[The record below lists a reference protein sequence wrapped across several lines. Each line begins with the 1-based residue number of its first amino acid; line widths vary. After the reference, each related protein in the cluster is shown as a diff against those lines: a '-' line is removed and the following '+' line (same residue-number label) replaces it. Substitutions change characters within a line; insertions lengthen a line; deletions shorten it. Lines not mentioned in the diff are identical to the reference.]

1 MTAPRVAIVT
11 GGTHG
16 IGRACVERLTAD
28 GFSVVF
34 AGRDRDAGAEVER
47 AASGSLHVA
56 ADVTDGGDVAAVV
69 AHALERG
76 DGAIGALVNAAGQAK
91 RIAFGDSGLADWD
104 AVFAVNARAVYEVTR
119 LALDGLIAGRGSV
132 ATISSVAGHVGEEGI
147 ALYAASKGALI
158 SLTQSLA
165 LEFGHVVRF
174 NVVCPGQIATRMM
187 ARVTG
192 DAQLRAS
199 VERKI
204 PVGRLG
210 RADEVADAVAWL
222 VSDRATFVNG
232 ATIVVDG
239 GETAGIRSSQ
249 GETP

>member
-1 MTAPRVAIVT
+1 VTAARVALVT

-28 GFSVVF
+28 GFRVVF
-34 AGRDRDAGAEVER
+34 AGRDRAAGAEVER
-47 AASGSLHVA
+47 AASGSLHVV
-56 ADVTDGGDVAAVV
+56 ADVTDDGDLARLVEC
-69 AHALERG
+69 ALERG
-76 DGAIGALVNAAGQAK
+76 EGRIAALVNAAGQAK
-91 RIAFGDSGLADWD
+91 RVAFRDSDLADWD
-104 AVFAVNARAVYEVTR
+104 ALFAVNARAVYQVTR
-119 LALDGLIAGRGSV
+119 LAMEALIAGRGSV

-192 DAQLRAS
+192 DDELRAR
-199 VERKI
+199 VERGI

-222 VSDRATFVNG
+222 VSDGATFVNG

-239 GETAGIRSSQ
+239 GETAGIRASRE
-249 GETP
+249 ETE

>member
-1 MTAPRVAIVT
+1 MTAVRTAIVT

-16 IGRACVERLTAD
+16 IGRACVERLTED
-28 GFSVVF
+28 GFAVVF
-34 AGRDRDAGAEVER
+34 AGRDREAGAEVER
-47 AASGSLHVA
+47 AVPGSLHVPT
-56 ADVTDGGDVAAVV
+56 DVTSGDDLAALVAT
-69 AHALERG
+69 ALERG
-76 DGAIGALVNAAGQAK
+76 EGQIAALVNAAGQA
-91 RIAFGDSGLADWD
+91 RRVAFGDSEVADWD
-104 AVFAVNARAVYEVTR
+104 AIFAVNSRAVYQVTR

-132 ATISSVAGHVGEEGI
+132 ATISSVAGHVGEEGL
-147 ALYAASKGALI
+147 ALYAASKAALI
-158 SLTQSLA
+158 AFTESLA

-192 DAQLRAS
+192 DDELRAL
-199 VERKI
+199 VERGI

-210 RADEVADAVAWL
+210 RADEIADAVAWL

-239 GETAGIRSSQ
+239 GETAGIRTTRK
-249 GETP
+249 ETT

>member
-1 MTAPRVAIVT
+1 MTAARTAIVT

-16 IGRACVERLTAD
+16 IGRACVERLAAD

-47 AASGSLHVA
+47 AVAGSLHVA
-56 ADVTDGGDVAAVV
+56 ADVTDDDDVAALVE
-69 AHALERG
+69 HALERG
-76 DGAIGALVNAAGQAK
+76 EGRIAALVNAAGQA
-91 RIAFGDSGLADWD
+91 RRVAFGDSTMADWD
-104 AVFAVNARAVYEVTR
+104 AVFAVNTRAVYQVTR
-119 LALDGLIAGRGSV
+119 LALDGLIAARGSV

-147 ALYAASKGALI
+147 AIYAASKGALI
-158 SLTQSLA
+158 SLTESLA

-192 DAQLRAS
+192 DAELRGL
-199 VERKI
+199 VEAGI

-210 RADEVADAVAWL
+210 RPDEIADAVAWL

-232 ATIVVDG
+232 ATVVVDG
-239 GETAGIRSSQ
+239 GETAGIRSSRK
-249 GETP
+249 ETP

>member
-1 MTAPRVAIVT
+1 MTAARVAIVT

-47 AASGSLHVA
+47 AASGSLHIA
-56 ADVTDGGDVAAVV
+56 ADVTDGGDVANVV

-76 DGAIGALVNAAGQAK
+76 DGAIGALVNAAGQAQ
-91 RIAFGDSGLADWD
+91 RIAFGDSDLADWD
-104 AVFAVNARAVYEVTR
+104 DVFAVNVRAVYHVTR

-192 DAQLRAS
+192 DEQLRAS

-239 GETAGIRSSQ
+239 GETAGIRSSE